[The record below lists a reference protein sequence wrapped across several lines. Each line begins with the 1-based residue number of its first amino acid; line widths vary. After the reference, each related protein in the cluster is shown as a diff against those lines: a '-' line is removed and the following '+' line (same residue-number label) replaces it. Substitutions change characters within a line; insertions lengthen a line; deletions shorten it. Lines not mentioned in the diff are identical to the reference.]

1 MKQVAATA
9 LILLLLFFLLPLL
22 LLRGDPLQSQDED
35 GSLPLDHTVVS
46 PVPSGRLSLECGGR

>member
-22 LLRGDPLQSQDED
+22 LLRGDPLQPQEED
-35 GSLPLDHTVVS
+35 GSLP
-46 PVPSGRLSLECGGR
+46 